1 MALFIYTG
9 VVVVAGSVDVAAQGE
24 VVLDIAY
31 NTAVPYHCP
40 MYTVVETNVFV
51 RAAALVWTDAERVAF
66 IDWLAANPDS
76 GDVVP
81 GSGGCRK
88 VRWTRP
94 GMGKRGGARVIYF
107 NRLEQ
112 GEIWLL
118 MVYVKAKFDNL
129 PASFL
134 KQLRE
139 AIEHG

>member
-1 MALFIYTG
+1 
-9 VVVVAGSVDVAAQGE
+9 
-24 VVLDIAY
+24 
-31 NTAVPYHCP
+31 
-40 MYTVVETNVFV
+40 MYTVIETDVFV
-51 RAAALVWTDAERVAF
+51 RAAAQVWTNAERVAF
-66 IDWLAANPDS
+66 IDWLAANPDA
-76 GDVVP
+76 GDVIP

>member
-1 MALFIYTG
+1 
-9 VVVVAGSVDVAAQGE
+9 
-24 VVLDIAY
+24 
-31 NTAVPYHCP
+31 
-40 MYTVVETNVFV
+40 MYTVIETDVFV
-51 RAAALVWTDAERVAF
+51 SAAAQVWTDAERVAF
-66 IDWLAANPDS
+66 IDWLAANPEA
-76 GDVVP
+76 GDVIP

-107 NRLEQ
+107 NRLES

-129 PASFL
+129 PVSFL